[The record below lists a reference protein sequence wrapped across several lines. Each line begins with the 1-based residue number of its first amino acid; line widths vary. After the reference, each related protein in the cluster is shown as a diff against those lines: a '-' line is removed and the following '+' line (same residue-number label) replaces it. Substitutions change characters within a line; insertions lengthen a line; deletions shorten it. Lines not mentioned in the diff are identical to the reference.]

1 MAVLRKAED
10 EEVRGVL
17 LQLVQALRYEPADDS
32 RLAAFL
38 VQRAARQPTIAIPLH
53 WCANSERHSV
63 PKSRGCVCDAATH
76 RASCV
81 DTAAGS
87 FRDAARDEA
96 AHDRHPAALVHGGKV

>member
-53 WCANSERHSV
+53 WCS
-63 PKSRGCVCDAATH
+63 PKIYCILNPRI
-76 RASCV
+76 
-81 DTAAGS
+81 
-87 FRDAARDEA
+87 
-96 AHDRHPAALVHGGKV
+96 